1 MLDTDPL
8 TYKKSQES
16 HEGNLHD
23 LIVYQKLRVNLVSL
37 MVEQQKTLIEGA
49 KAAELYYGEIIAIKV
64 NDLISIRKDPFQR
77 RLLYAFSSSSD
88 ADLEIIGNV
97 QLTTH
102 DGMQLTRVLV
112 VHGKMYWKAPEIA
125 RPMHSKRIAAC

>member
-1 MLDTDPL
+1 MDPL
-8 TYKKSQES
+8 AYKKSQES
-16 HEGNLHD
+16 HDGNLHD

-37 MVEQQKTLIEGA
+37 MVEQQKSLAEGA
-49 KAAELYYGEIIAIKV
+49 KAAELYYGEIITIKV
-64 NDLISIRKDPFQR
+64 NDLISNRKDPFHR

-88 ADLEIIGNV
+88 ADLEIIGNA

-112 VHGKMYWKAPEIA
+112 VHGKMQRKAPEIA
-125 RPMHSKRIAAC
+125 